1 MKKYIKGFL
10 SYTYKIIED
19 LNYEKL
25 DLPVKNS
32 FKNF

>member
-10 SYTYKIIED
+10 SYIYKIFEKS
-19 LNYEKL
+19 NYEKL

>member
-1 MKKYIKGFL
+1 MKKYIKRFL

-19 LNYEKL
+19 PNYEKL